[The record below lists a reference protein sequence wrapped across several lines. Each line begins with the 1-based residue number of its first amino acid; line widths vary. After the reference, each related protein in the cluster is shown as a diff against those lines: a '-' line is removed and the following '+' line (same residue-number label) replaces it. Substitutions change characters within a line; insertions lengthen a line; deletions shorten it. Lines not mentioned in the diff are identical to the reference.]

1 MPVVLADLRPAGRG
15 QCVRLELILGL
26 VAQPVGV
33 LGVGGLELLLGE
45 LPREVVLAEGGD
57 GDEVGAVPLAQLAR
71 LLPGV
76 ADGEKLVAVESVQFP
91 LACRRQRVILEK
103 SDSGEDAGDD

>member
-1 MPVVLADLRPAGRG
+1 MAVVLADLRPAGRG
-15 QCVRLELILGL
+15 QCVRLQLVLGL

-57 GDEVGAVPLAQLAR
+57 GDEVGAVPLAEFAR

-76 ADGEKLVAVESVQFP
+76 ADREKLVAVETVQFP
-91 LACRRQRVILEK
+91 LTWRRRRLILM
-103 SDSGEDAGDD
+103 S